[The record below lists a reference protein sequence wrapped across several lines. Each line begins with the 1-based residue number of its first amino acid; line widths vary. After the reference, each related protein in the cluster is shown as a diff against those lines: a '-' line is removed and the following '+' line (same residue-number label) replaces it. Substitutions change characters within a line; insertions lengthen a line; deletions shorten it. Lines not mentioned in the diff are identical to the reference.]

1 VNERRDRKMRERG
14 LIGCPS
20 NGSQSLAN
28 VYDVSADYQVNPHLA
43 LTGYYAGA
51 TGRAVIQKIYPQRR
65 HRPVRLCGS
74 ELEVLAL
81 VHLWFSHSQRSVIWV
96 TEDARDG
103 EEAS

>member
-1 VNERRDRKMRERG
+1 M
-14 LIGCPS
+14 
-20 NGSQSLAN
+20 
-28 VYDVSADYQVNPHLA
+28 NPHLA

-51 TGRAVIQKIYPQRR
+51 TGRAVIQKIYPNGGTGQFGYG
-65 HRPVRLCGS
+65 GS

-81 VHLWFSHSQRSVIWV
+81 VHLWSSHSQRSVIWV